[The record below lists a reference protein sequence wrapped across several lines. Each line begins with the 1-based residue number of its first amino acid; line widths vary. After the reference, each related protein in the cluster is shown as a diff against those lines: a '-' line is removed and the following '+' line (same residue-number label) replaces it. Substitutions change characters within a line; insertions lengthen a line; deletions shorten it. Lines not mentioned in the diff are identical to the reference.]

1 MNLLPS
7 CHEVQTHLTEFSE
20 GALPLGQRLGFR
32 VHLLFCR
39 VCAGVLRGLKAL
51 PKVARTALAPPP
63 EPPEAAEQALAE
75 VQAKLRKDARN
86 A

>member
-1 MNLLPS
+1 MNLMPS
-7 CHEVQTHLTEFSE
+7 CHEVQTHLTEFTE
-20 GALPLGQRLGFR
+20 GALPFRRRLGFL
-32 VHLLFCR
+32 VHLLLCR

-51 PKVARTALAPPP
+51 PGVAKTALAPPP
-63 EPPEAAEQALAE
+63 APPEAAEQALAE